1 MKRVKLSFFAS
12 ASIILGFLCKKGY
25 IKHITPIILFY
36 CAMSTFIDLI
46 MFHVYVYLSSNI
58 QNVINELEQMSYF
71 VFYIISFIL
80 SGDTRHITFTYIY
93 I

>member
-1 MKRVKLSFFAS
+1 
-12 ASIILGFLCKKGY
+12 
-25 IKHITPIILFY
+25 
-36 CAMSTFIDLI
+36 MSTFIDLI

-58 QNVINELEQMSYF
+58 QNVINEMEQMSYF